1 MSPLNIW
8 IDTLSLLKSAYF
20 FIANTNKVE
29 SNKMIAMSFRTFIIK
44 VLIFIF
50 IYLLSFSRLEDDTHI
65 KCSCQNYI
73 ISKFIKQANRWKVF
87 NILKSN
93 LKLILII
100 IVYKLREILN
110 ELKEKVIKIQ
120 DEIKRLE
127 ETEEIKRYLNL

>member
-44 VLIFIF
+44 VLVFIF

-73 ISKFIKQANRWKVF
+73 TSKFIKQANRWKVF

>member
-1 MSPLNIW
+1 MLLWICKKNLHKIKKRNIWIRKWMSPLNIW

-100 IVYKLREILN
+100 IVYKI
-110 ELKEKVIKIQ
+110 I
-120 DEIKRLE
+120 D
-127 ETEEIKRYLNL
+127 